1 MRLIEKKLCPKGKAA
16 AKRKFSVYPSAY
28 ANTYASAVC
37 SGKVKPGGKK
47 KEKVNEG
54 AKEDYKK
61 ADSDKRAQATFDRVM
76 PHEKGSELDK
86 AINKH
91 SFAKGYAKSARERA
105 KKKKVNEEKKPSMLG
120 KMLQKATPAKKGKG
134 DPLGT
139 LRKMKD
145 SLRRKEQRAKNGAKS
160 SVEAY
165 DAFRDTMDREGF

>member
-28 ANTYASAVC
+28 ANMYASAVC

-47 KEKVNEG
+47 KKEKVNEG
-54 AKEDYKK
+54 YGKFD
-61 ADSDKRAQATFDRVM
+61 DKLT
-76 PHEKGSELDK
+76 PLEK
-86 AINKH
+86 AILKKNDE
-91 SFAKGYAKSARERA
+91 ERA
-105 KKKKVNEEKKPSMLG
+105 KKKKEEKKEKVNEENKPSMLA

-165 DAFRDTMDREGF
+165 DAFRDRMDRGGF

>member
-1 MRLIEKKLCPKGKAA
+1 MRLIEKKLCPKGKSA

-28 ANTYASAVC
+28 ANMYASAVC

-105 KKKKVNEEKKPSMLG
+105 KKKKVNEEKKPSMLA
-120 KMLQKATPAKKGKG
+120 KTPQKATPAKKKAQKVTPEDLMNLATKDEIDFRNRTGRQ
-134 DPLGT
+134 PLPPALT
-139 LRKMKD
+139 
-145 SLRRKEQRAKNGAKS
+145 
-160 SVEAY
+160 
-165 DAFRDTMDREGF
+165 RER

>member
-1 MRLIEKKLCPKGKAA
+1 MRLIEKKLCSKGKAA

-28 ANTYASAVC
+28 ANMYASAVC

-47 KEKVNEG
+47 KEKVNE
-54 AKEDYKK
+54 E
-61 ADSDKRAQATFDRVM
+61 
-76 PHEKGSELDK
+76 
-86 AINKH
+86 N
-91 SFAKGYAKSARERA
+91 
-105 KKKKVNEEKKPSMLG
+105 KPSMLA

-165 DAFRDTMDREGF
+165 DAFRDRMDRGGF